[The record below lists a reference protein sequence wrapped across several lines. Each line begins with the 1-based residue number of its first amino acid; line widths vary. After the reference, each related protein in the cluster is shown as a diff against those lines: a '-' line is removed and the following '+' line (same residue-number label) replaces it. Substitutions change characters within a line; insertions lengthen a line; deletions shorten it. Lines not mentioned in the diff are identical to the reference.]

1 MTTFLFWNLNRKSLC
16 SLVANLV
23 WRHDVDVL
31 MLAESAASATAMLK
45 ALNPPGRSAYHY
57 APGLCNRIQ
66 LFVRF
71 SERLIRPVHEAD
83 RLTIRHLS
91 LPGLTDILLA
101 VVHLPSKLYWEAESQ
116 GFECVALADLIRKAE
131 RLIGHARIVLVGDL
145 NMNPFE
151 ADVVAANGLHG
162 VMARSVAAKAGRTV
176 QGKEYPFFYNP
187 MWGLFGDGSPGPA
200 GTYYRGGSEHVVY
213 FWNMFDQ
220 VLVRPDLLDRFH
232 NRDLVILHSDGD
244 VSLLS
249 RDGTPSVRVASDH
262 LPVLFKLHL

>member
-16 SLVANLV
+16 NVVANLA
-23 WRHDVDVL
+23 WRHDIDVL
-31 MLAESAASATAMLK
+31 MLAESATSAATMLK
-45 ALNPPGRSAYHY
+45 ALNPPGRSAYQF
-57 APGLCNRIQ
+57 ARGLCHRIQ

-71 SERLIRPVHEAD
+71 SEWLIRPVHEAD

-91 LPGLTDILLA
+91 LPGLRDILLA
-101 VVHLPSKLYWEAESQ
+101 VVHLPSKLHWGADSQ
-116 GFECVALADLIRKAE
+116 AFECVALADSIRTAE
-131 RLIGHARIVLVGDL
+131 RLVGHSRTVLVGDF

-151 ADVVAANGLHG
+151 AGVVAANGLHG

-232 NRDLVILHSDGD
+232 NRELVILHSDGD
-244 VSLLS
+244 TSLLS
-249 RDGTPSVRVASDH
+249 RDGTPNLRTASDH
-262 LPVLFKLHL
+262 LPVLFRLHL